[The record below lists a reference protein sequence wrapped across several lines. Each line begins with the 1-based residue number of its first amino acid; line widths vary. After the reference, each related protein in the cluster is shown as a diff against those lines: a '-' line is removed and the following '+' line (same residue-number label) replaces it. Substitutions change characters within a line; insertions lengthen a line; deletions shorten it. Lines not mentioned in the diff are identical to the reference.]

1 MNQETYWKIRLSKF
15 VVPYYY
21 LKCIIF
27 IIFNCFKIA
36 KSYDDCLNVLGLCDP
51 DKNNLGLLHLKVN
64 KRREIIEAAK
74 DVLPQ
79 FKWRNFKTGNI
90 DVRVDE
96 PFAKEFVVWSDEIS
110 AQTIRTYS
118 ATEASDSFFKLNPTQ
133 QKVYCIE
140 KVQGATLLIFKASLE
155 NI

>member
-21 LKCIIF
+21 LKCILF

-36 KSYDDCLNVLGLCDP
+36 KSYDDCLNILGQCDP
-51 DKNNLGLLHLKVN
+51 DKNNHGLMHLKV
-64 KRREIIEAAK
+64 KSRTKIIETAK
-74 DVLPQ
+74 DVLPK

-96 PFAKEFVVWSDEIS
+96 PFAKEFIVWSDEI
-110 AQTIRTYS
+110 AAKTIWKYS
-118 ATEASDSFFKLNPTQ
+118 ATEASDYFFELNPTQ
-133 QKVYCIE
+133 QKVYCVE
-140 KVQGATLLIFKASLE
+140 NVAGATLIIFKASLKD
-155 NI
+155 I